1 MGVCPVLH
9 SFCIDHESRCLLCLL
24 LGQFNS
30 HQILA
35 LCCSD
40 MWHLFLLGRL
50 QNLEK
55 QHVSFFSVLFLSV
68 KYAGQFGGICVVCAL
83 HHCSPTWGSGGHLW
97 VINLSSFQMKR
108 KPRDLWPATIVSM
121 ICKSPNY
128 WLHVYSLGHLCYW
141 PLNLADPQTIGLMYI
156 LFLREK

>member
-68 KYAGQFGGICVVCAL
+68 KYAGQFGGICVVCVL
-83 HHCSPTWGSGGHLW
+83 HHWAGELRRGLSTEAVEWRGGVERAAAFRGGSGSSGRW
-97 VINLSSFQMKR
+97 EGILSWGMGCSLAWTSAAWEWRQIGVR
-108 KPRDLWPATIVSM
+108 EWPGGRARS
-121 ICKSPNY
+121 
-128 WLHVYSLGHLCYW
+128 
-141 PLNLADPQTIGLMYI
+141 
-156 LFLREK
+156 

>member
-1 MGVCPVLH
+1 MAVCPVLH
-9 SFCIDHESRCLLCLL
+9 SFFIDHESRYLLCLL

-97 VINLSSFQMKR
+97 VTKFILISDEEETERPMAGNNTM
-108 KPRDLWPATIVSM
+108 V
-121 ICKSPNY
+121 CKSPNY

>member
-1 MGVCPVLH
+1 MITLKLCCPIFSWFLVCGWLLFSTSIVWVYVRC
-9 SFCIDHESRCLLCLL
+9 STFCIDHESRCLLCLL

-68 KYAGQFGGICVVCAL
+68 KYAGQFGGICVVCVL
-83 HHCSPTWGSGGHLW
+83 HHWAGELRRGLSTEAVEWRGGVERAAAFRGGSGSSGRW
-97 VINLSSFQMKR
+97 EGILS
-108 KPRDLWPATIVSM
+108 
-121 ICKSPNY
+121 
-128 WLHVYSLGHLCYW
+128 
-141 PLNLADPQTIGLMYI
+141 
-156 LFLREK
+156 